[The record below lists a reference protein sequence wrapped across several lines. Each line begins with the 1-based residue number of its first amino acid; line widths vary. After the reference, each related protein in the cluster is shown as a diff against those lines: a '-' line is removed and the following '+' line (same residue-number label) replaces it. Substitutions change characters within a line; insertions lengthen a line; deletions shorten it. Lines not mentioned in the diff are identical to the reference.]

1 MAEVLPE
8 LDTKIM
14 GENVIRIS
22 QPLSGLPDDLDES
35 NRALEKRVHQRTEEL
50 QRINKEL
57 VKEQEQLVSAEKL
70 AAVGQM
76 AGGIVHDLNNPLS
89 AIKNS
94 VFMINRKLSK
104 DQLSDS
110 NPRIKG
116 HLDTIA
122 SQIERLDRTVAD
134 LLSFAR
140 VRDPA
145 LDPTE
150 LNKAPWR
157 GCP

>member
-1 MAEVLPE
+1 M
-8 LDTKIM
+8 
-14 GENVIRIS
+14 
-22 QPLSGLPDDLDES
+22 
-35 NRALEKRVHQRTEEL
+35 
-50 QRINKEL
+50 
-57 VKEQEQLVSAEKL
+57 SAEKL

-104 DQLSDS
+104 D
-110 NPRIKG
+110 

-122 SQIERLDRTVAD
+122 NQIERLDRTVAD

-140 VRDPA
+140 VRGPA
-145 LDPTE
+145 LALTE
-150 LNKAPWR
+150 LNKVINGTVAKMPLNKNVKLSLQFDE
-157 GCP
+157 GLGAVMAD